1 MEQEVPTFALDI
13 LQDVIDEGER
23 EFELTQQRN
32 SFFSLK
38 EKESS
43 SENESEVGEEE
54 SHDLFPPLGDFVDWN
69 EELEDKPLPDG
80 KQEEDP
86 PVEEEPKELIRK
98 KRKVF
103 LDD

>member
-32 SFFSLK
+32 SLLSQR

-43 SENESEVGEEE
+43 SEDEEE
-54 SHDLFPPLGDFVDWN
+54 SEESKDLFPPLADFVDWN
-69 EELEDKPLPDG
+69 QESEEDKDG
-80 KQEEDP
+80 KQEE
-86 PVEEEPKELIRK
+86 EPKEIIRK
-98 KRKVF
+98 KRKIF

>member
-32 SFFSLK
+32 SLLSQR

-43 SENESEVGEEE
+43 SEDEEESEVSEEE
-54 SHDLFPPLGDFVDWN
+54 SKDLFPPLADFVDWN
-69 EELEDKPLPDG
+69 QESEEDKDG
-80 KQEEDP
+80 KQEE
-86 PVEEEPKELIRK
+86 EPKEIIRK
-98 KRKVF
+98 KRKIF